1 MKLLILSRSM
11 GGGHNSAAR
20 ALEEAVKSLNEA
32 SENFLNSNASLE
44 CDVVDASVFTKRVL
58 SDASS
63 HIYVNSVRRFPGLF
77 GEVYKI
83 AKVIS
88 TPKFKSVVYLANH
101 KGAGRML
108 DFIERGGY
116 DGIAATNLFPIETM
130 TYLKRTGRLKVP
142 CFGVT
147 TDYTCIPFWED
158 TEMDLYFTP
167 AADLNGEYVAKKMP
181 ENRLIPTGI
190 PVSQRFLHKTE
201 KSEAK
206 RRLNLDENRRY
217 ILVMSGSMG
226 AGYLESTVSAA
237 LSYGDGITPIV
248 VCGSNA
254 ELKAKLEAKFGSSA
268 VIVGFTDKV
277 ELYMS
282 ASEAVVTK
290 AGGLTSTEAAVF
302 GIPIIHTGSIPGCE
316 TKNAEYFSSH
326 GMSISGSDVH
336 ELMKNAIDLINDK
349 DRVDSMLAAQK
360 KYINPHAAEDI
371 VREMVKYIGN
381 HRENRK

>member
-1 MKLLILSRSM
+1 MKILILSRSM

-20 ALEEAVKSLNEA
+20 ALEEAVKSINA
-32 SENFLNSNASLE
+32 QNSTEITA
-44 CDVVDASVFTKRVL
+44 DVVDASIFTKRVL

-63 HIYVNSVRRFPGLF
+63 YIYVNSVRRFPELF

-88 TPKFKSVVYLANH
+88 TPRFKSVVYLANH

-108 DFIERGGY
+108 DFIEKGGY

-130 TYLKRTGRLKVP
+130 TYLRRTGRLKIP

-167 AADLNGEYVAKKMP
+167 GEDLHGEYIAKKMP
-181 ENRLIPTGI
+181 ESRLIPTGI

-206 RRLNLDENRRY
+206 RRLNLDERRRY

-226 AGYLESTVSAA
+226 AGCLEENVNAV
-237 LSYGDGITPIV
+237 LSYSSDITPII

-254 ELKAKLEAKFGSSA
+254 ELKAKLEARFGSSA

-302 GIPIIHTGSIPGCE
+302 GIPIIHSGSIPGCE

-326 GMSISGSDVH
+326 GMSISDSSGSDSR
-336 ELMKNAIDLINDK
+336 ELMKNAVDLINDK
-349 DRVDSMLAAQK
+349 ARVESMLAAQK

-371 VREMVKYIGN
+371 VREMVKYIEN
-381 HRENRK
+381 SREK